1 MPILNLD
8 DTQLYYET
16 HGEGRPFLF
25 NAATATWGELWK
37 FHQVDDFSPNHRVTI
52 FDQRG
57 TGRSKTQSK
66 DFSTERLRRTRR
78 PCCVTSTRAMLSSL
92 VTRMEAEWRNT

>member
-37 FHQVDDFSPNHRVTI
+37 FHQVDDFLIDNRINVHLLRSFSAPASAPAA
-52 FDQRG
+52 
-57 TGRSKTQSK
+57 GRFRS
-66 DFSTERLRRTRR
+66 
-78 PCCVTSTRAMLSSL
+78 
-92 VTRMEAEWRNT
+92 